1 MQGDKGTR
9 CKSVTTAITV
19 IGFTISRDTYR
30 SVFCKKLSGR
40 LEGKQK
46 QNHFDLFR
54 MRLPYGGRFLR
65 YLLVSIYKKEEKYE
79 TDTKRERRFKKP
91 INRGRN
97 DSIWNA
103 GCFDVLFK
111 DHHGNTAKHSCSWD
125 ADHGLYLGLSQEG
138 IVSYLCICTFKWCIF
153 RFCNLVDPIF
163 VYLDHSL
170 GSYHAAAKE
179 NADRR
184 GKHCVSAGVLLA
196 WVGVWNIV
204 CTDAGTALWI

>member
-54 MRLPYGGRFLR
+54 MRLPYGGRFLC
-65 YLLVSIYKKEEKYE
+65 YLLVSIYKKEEKDE
-79 TDTKRERRFKKP
+79 TNFKES
-91 INRGRN
+91 INCIRN
-97 DSIWNA
+97 DSVWNA
-103 GCFDVLFK
+103 GCLDVLLK
-111 DHHGNTAKHSCSWD
+111 NYHGSITKHSCAWN
-125 ADHGLYLGLSQEG
+125 ADHGLYPGLSQESL
-138 IVSYLCICTFKWCIF
+138 VSNLCVCTFKWCIF
-153 RFCNLVDPIF
+153 RFCDLVDSLS
-163 VYLDHSL
+163 VYMDGSL

-184 GKHCVSAGVLLA
+184 GKHCVSTGVLLA

>member
-1 MQGDKGTR
+1 MLSIDSMQGDKGTR

-79 TDTKRERRFKKP
+79 TDTKRERRFKFLK
-91 INRGRN
+91 
-97 DSIWNA
+97 SE
-103 GCFDVLFK
+103 
-111 DHHGNTAKHSCSWD
+111 NTGPRLEW
-125 ADHGLYLGLSQEG
+125 LY
-138 IVSYLCICTFKWCIF
+138 V
-153 RFCNLVDPIF
+153 R
-163 VYLDHSL
+163 
-170 GSYHAAAKE
+170 
-179 NADRR
+179 
-184 GKHCVSAGVLLA
+184 
-196 WVGVWNIV
+196 
-204 CTDAGTALWI
+204 